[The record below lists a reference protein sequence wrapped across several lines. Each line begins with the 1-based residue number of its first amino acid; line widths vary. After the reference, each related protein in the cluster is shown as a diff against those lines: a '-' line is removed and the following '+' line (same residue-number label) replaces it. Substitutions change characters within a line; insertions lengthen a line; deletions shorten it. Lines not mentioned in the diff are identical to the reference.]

1 MQRKNNFIEKLVSS
15 KIFWTVFCLMAFSY
29 PLVRAVNRELPEP
42 LPVYSKLPA
51 FDFVTED
58 NHSIK
63 LKDLEGRVV
72 LMNFIFA
79 SCPTV
84 CPKNLEKMQKIQ
96 KRVRGLGTKVTILSF
111 TVDPDND
118 TPKVL
123 FKLARDRGANPFI
136 WKFITGKKESL
147 KEFLIDG
154 LKVPMGDKEETNNIY
169 DIAHSEKIV
178 LVDQV
183 GNIRGYYGMSKDNI
197 NKLMI
202 DVGLLANNAFKTE

>member
-1 MQRKNNFIEKLVSS
+1 
-15 KIFWTVFCLMAFSY
+15 
-29 PLVRAVNRELPEP
+29 
-42 LPVYSKLPA
+42 
-51 FDFVTED
+51 
-58 NHSIK
+58 
-63 LKDLEGRVV
+63 
-72 LMNFIFA
+72 
-79 SCPTV
+79 
-84 CPKNLEKMQKIQ
+84 MQKIQ

>member
-1 MQRKNNFIEKLVSS
+1 MRKCKKFK
-15 KIFWTVFCLMAFSY
+15 
-29 PLVRAVNRELPEP
+29 RELG
-42 LPVYSKLPA
+42 V
-51 FDFVTED
+51 
-58 NHSIK
+58 
-63 LKDLEGRVV
+63 
-72 LMNFIFA
+72 
-79 SCPTV
+79 
-84 CPKNLEKMQKIQ
+84 
-96 KRVRGLGTKVTILSF
+96 LGTKVTILSF